1 MKTIKYLVMSLCA
14 ALVAV
19 ACTEDTGLSQQNK
32 GKDKPTVGIVK
43 GSSNDGIIKFEVAAS
58 DDAAQYAYVVL
69 AGAEN
74 ATPDPMSILTCE
86 VSGAEAGEAFST
98 SGNLGASPVA
108 SVTLDCSTFM
118 TLATEYQVFAV
129 AITETGLVG
138 DVTSVLIV
146 MNDTIAPDIIEFGYY
161 DNTVEIYFTEEVVRG
176 AGKVSV
182 SYYKYLASEL
192 VDAVPVPEAD
202 ITLQGQLLKI
212 VCPKPA
218 DGAIYMM
225 QFEKGVVEDLAGNP
239 FQAVRT
245 AFNSQGQ
252 ITGLAWQAEPST
264 FTIDNSCFS
273 NAAADWNAEDA
284 VITFTL
290 PVKVFESGLRDAVRV
305 IYDDDWGYKE
315 VITDYKLA
323 SDRQTVT
330 VFLPEKPL
338 GQFDV
343 KIGEGLFY
351 DDWGNHN
358 AARNPDSFLYE
369 NYWMTFKGGKYLIEF
384 QETEETTSK
393 FASIFEPYNRD
404 LVIWNANWFNIW
416 EDKGDIWKYVGALP
430 TNLIGQV
437 DYKTK
442 TVIFDGSWIY
452 QNELMG
458 SIAYGQNTY
467 YWDDAMTQLMVFW
480 GSGDSGQ
487 DPIVMTFDDEGYLTS
502 TTGFEYWLHDVQTGR
517 GIGVV
522 ARTVDGSAVEFYSE
536 LDNNAPQQATHNA
549 CGKVAPFKSVYT
561 R

>member
-161 DNTVEIYFTEEVVRG
+161 DNTVEILFTEEVVRG

-202 ITLQGQLLKI
+202 ITVQGQYVKI

-218 DGAIYMM
+218 DGAVYMM
-225 QFEKGVVEDLAGNP
+225 QLEKGAFEDLSGNP
-239 FQAVRT
+239 FQAVKT

-252 ITGLAWQAEPST
+252 ITGLAWMAETST
-264 FTIDNSCFS
+264 FTIGNNCFS
-273 NAAADWNAEDA
+273 TEPTDWNAEDA
-284 VITFTL
+284 VITFKL
-290 PVKVFESGLRDAVRV
+290 PVKVFESGLRDGVRV
-305 IYDDDWGYKE
+305 VYNDDWGYKE
-315 VITDYKLA
+315 VITSYTLA
-323 SDRQTVT
+323 KDRQTVT
-330 VFLPEKPL
+330 VVLPEKPL
-338 GQFDV
+338 GAFDV
-343 KIGEGLFY
+343 KLDEGLFF

-358 AARNPDSFLYE
+358 AARIPDSFLYE
-369 NYWMTFKGGKYLIEF
+369 NYWLTIKGGKYVIEYK
-384 QETEETTSK
+384 ETEEKGGK
-393 FASIFEPYNRD
+393 FASIIEPYNRD
-404 LVIWNANWFNIW
+404 LVLWNANWFNIW
-416 EDKGDIWKYVGALP
+416 EDNGDIWKYVGALP
-430 TNLIGQV
+430 TDLIGQV
-437 DYKTK
+437 DYKTQ
-442 TVIFDGSWIY
+442 TIIFDGSWLY
-452 QNELMG
+452 QGQLYD
-458 SIAYGQNTY
+458 SIAYGLNTY
-467 YWDDAMTQLMVFW
+467 YWDNAQTQLMVFW

-487 DPIVMTFDDEGYLTS
+487 EPIVMTFDDEGYITS
-502 TTGFEYWLHDVQTGR
+502 TTGFEYWIHDAQTGR
-517 GIGVV
+517 AVGI
-522 ARTVDGSAVEFYSE
+522 AAKTEDGAAVEYVSA
-536 LDNNAPQQATHNA
+536 LDGKPQQAVHNA
-549 CGKVAPFKSVYT
+549 GRPVAPFKSIFT